1 MRAVAFFVHGVEA
14 VVRLFGWIAAWTCV
28 VLVGLVAGDVLMRYV
43 FSIGAVWLQELQ
55 WHLIS
60 PIALFGMSY
69 LLLMGEQVRVDV
81 FYERFP
87 AGLQRVI
94 EVVGGLLLLV
104 MGLYIAWLTLPWTFA
119 IAILMIS
126 SIPTWS
132 FKRIRVP
139 NNRVTI
145 AMAVVAAA
153 AAAMFTEPWLSL
165 SALIFVYALT
175 IPFSVLTYRKRAAQE
190 QAAMSTTAPVTTE
203 IEEENA

>member
-43 FSIGAVWLQELQ
+43 FSIGAIWLQELQ

-87 AGLQRVI
+87 VGLQRVI
-94 EVVGGLLLLV
+94 EVIGGLLLLV
-104 MGLYIAWLTLPWTFA
+104 MGLYIAWLTLPWIAQSFA
-119 IAILMIS
+119 RGEAS
-126 SIPTWS
+126 
-132 FKRIRVP
+132 P
-139 NNRVTI
+139 NPGGLPLR
-145 AMAVVAAA
+145 
-153 AAAMFTEPWLSL
+153 WLLKSL
-165 SALIFVYALT
+165 
-175 IPFSVLTYRKRAAQE
+175 IPFGFVLLALQGLAHALR
-190 QAAMSTTAPVTTE
+190 QAFALPTRGE
-203 IEEENA
+203 